1 MHFLDFRIE
10 GDSGTDY
17 VTVTDGDGTQLF
29 NMFGGQQESD
39 WGREITSHT
48 ETVHVT
54 FYTDSSVTYEG
65 WRLSW
70 GEIG

>member
-1 MHFLDFRIE
+1 MQFLDFRIE

-29 NMFGGQQESD
+29 NMFGGQPESD

-70 GEIG
+70 GELD